1 MKVLIFGNSG
11 SGKTTLAEP
20 LAEKLKG
27 VWINAD
33 AVRAKAED
41 WDFSIQGRVRQMQRI
56 SMIADGVQMA
66 NKIAICDFICPMRES
81 RKEFAADFVV
91 WMNTIEDGRY
101 DDTNMIFQE
110 PEEDDVDYI
119 VTEWSDDTVEIL
131 TKLIKKKKLKIA
143 KEKKND

>member
-41 WDFSIQGRVRQMQRI
+41 WDFSIQGRVRQMQRMN
-56 SMIADGVQMA
+56 MIAEGVQMA
-66 NKIAICDFICPMRES
+66 DKIAVCDFICPMRES

-91 WMNTIEDGRY
+91 WMNTIENGRY

-131 TKLIKKKKLKIA
+131 TKLIKKKKT
-143 KEKKND
+143 KNS